1 MGGFEGWC
9 SIQNPHLL
17 RVLVLGLYFRG
28 ENLGFSDKKDSKRLF
43 FSNFSKACCLE
54 FFHKKIHEATFL
66 RPIFLFPSNPS
77 NKKNKNPKDVI
88 SESDILG
95 FIGNWIMQKI
105 SKKNKKNPKVGDAA
119 PRPPISSSH
128 LVLRLG
134 LCRHFGI
141 HPTQMA
147 FAYDPDGASVCR
159 ERLLPWFAF
168 RFFQQPGC
176 FF

>member
-1 MGGFEGWC
+1 M
-9 SIQNPHLL
+9 L
-17 RVLVLGLYFRG
+17 FRI
-28 ENLGFSDKKDSKRLF
+28 LPPQKK
-43 FSNFSKACCLE
+43 
-54 FFHKKIHEATFL
+54 HGATFL

-77 NKKNKNPKDVI
+77 NKKTPKIPRMSSLSDVN
-88 SESDILG
+88 LG
-95 FIGNWIMQKI
+95 FIGIGFFAKNPKKKSKKI
-105 SKKNKKNPKVGDAA
+105 NKKNKKIQIPNPLEIWG
-119 PRPPISSSH
+119 PETSQSET

-159 ERLLPWFAF
+159 ERLLPCFAF

-176 FF
+176 FFGKEKAPSF